1 MLLLAPCHR
10 GQQLPTPGAVFT
22 AEMICEATID
32 RIMELLKLINS
43 GNAFL
48 VISLNL
54 FIKCFLCVHNSST

>member
-22 AEMICEATID
+22 AEMISEATID

-43 GNAFL
+43 GNAFFSYL
-48 VISLNL
+48 VKS
-54 FIKCFLCVHNSST
+54 VH